1 MKELDL
7 LLAGWLA
14 REFDEAAEGQRRAF
28 EALLELPDPQL
39 AGYLL
44 GIERPEGAE
53 LLGLVDSIRTNRG
66 IMSRPSGGGNLR

>member
-7 LLAGWLA
+7 LLTGWLA
-14 REFDEAAEGQRRAF
+14 REFDVAAEAQRRAF

-44 GIERPEGAE
+44 GIERPEGAV
-53 LLGLVDSIRTNRG
+53 LVGLVDSIRARRS
-66 IMSRPSGGGNLR
+66 IMSRPAGGGNLR

>member
-7 LLAGWLA
+7 LLTGWLA
-14 REFDEAAEGQRRAF
+14 REFDDAAEAQRRAF

-53 LLGLVDSIRTNRG
+53 LVGLVDAIRTHRS
-66 IMSRPSGGGNLR
+66 IMSRPAGGGNLR